1 MAVSLTV
8 LKEAKSE
15 TRVAATPETVKKMS
29 AKGISVT
36 VEAGAGAASGFTDAD
51 YKSAGASLAK
61 AVGPALKKSDVVMG
75 VRAPSAAQV
84 KSMKADA
91 VLIATLNPYQNAAQV
106 KSYAAVIIIGNDNQ
120 AGWNRVRELN

>member
-51 YKSAGASLAK
+51 
-61 AVGPALKKSDVVMG
+61 
-75 VRAPSAAQV
+75 
-84 KSMKADA
+84 
-91 VLIATLNPYQNAAQV
+91 
-106 KSYAAVIIIGNDNQ
+106 
-120 AGWNRVRELN
+120 